1 MLKVHIQ
8 TSAIEN
14 NFAFLSRRTTA
25 RIMAVVK
32 ADAYGH
38 GLEETA
44 LCLYQA
50 GADRFGAGSVQEG
63 VRLRGCLDGP
73 EIYSLLGP
81 VSPEDYHLLAR
92 HRIIPFIHSWEQLK
106 ALKEAA
112 CSFSR
117 IIPVALK
124 LETGMNRLGFRGGD
138 LQQLLEIWEDC
149 PGLKLHMLASH
160 LSLADSVQGR
170 QEVLRQ
176 LKTFEDCC
184 RAVQA
189 RGHEFERSLA
199 NSAAILAHPETHLD
213 CVRPGISLYGDNPF
227 EHTPWALKGQGLAQ
241 AMHVRAPVL
250 AVHDLEKGSGVSYG
264 LCFTAP
270 RDMRI
275 AVIGCGYADNYSRRL
290 SNRGWM
296 FYQGRRL
303 PVLGRVC
310 MQLSVV
316 DATHAGDIAPGCEVH
331 VLGGQGR
338 QPVSAREMAGWLDSI
353 SYEIFCSL
361 GKNPRMYSR
370 AG

>member
-1 MLKVHIQ
+1 MLKVEIH
-8 TSAIEN
+8 SGRVRD
-14 NFAFLSRRTTA
+14 NFALLCSKTSSRV
-25 RIMAVVK
+25 MAVIK

-44 LCLYQA
+44 CCLHRA
-50 GADRFGAGSVQEG
+50 GADRFGVGSVQEG
-63 VRLRGCLDGP
+63 ARLRDCLDTP

-81 VSPEDYHLLAR
+81 VAPEDYHLLAQ

-106 ALKEAA
+106 ALKGVA
-112 CSFSR
+112 CSCGET
-117 IIPVALK
+117 IPVALK
-124 LETGMNRLGFRGGD
+124 LETGMNRLGFRGRD
-138 LQQLLEIWEDC
+138 LQQLLEVWEKC
-149 PGLKLHMLASH
+149 RGLELHMLASH
-160 LSLADSVQGR
+160 LSLADDIRGR

-176 LKTFEDCC
+176 LETYEDYC

-189 RGHEFERSLA
+189 RGHVFERSLA

-213 CVRPGISLYGDNPF
+213 CVRPGISIYGDNPL
-227 EHTPWALKGQGLAQ
+227 ENTPWASKGQGLAQ
-241 AMHVRAPVL
+241 AMQVKAPVL
-250 AVHDLEKGSGVSYG
+250 AVHELKKGGGVSYG

-270 RDMRI
+270 KDMRI
-275 AVIGCGYADNYSRRL
+275 AIIGCGYADNYSRGL

-316 DATHAGDIAPGCEVH
+316 DATHAGDIKPGCEVY
-331 VLGGQGR
+331 VLGGQG
-338 QPVSAREMAGWLDSI
+338 QQSVSAREMAGWLDSI

-361 GKNPRMYSR
+361 GKNPR
-370 AG
+370 G

>member
-1 MLKVHIQ
+1 MLKVEIHSGRIRDNFFLLGRK
-8 TSAIEN
+8 TS
-14 NFAFLSRRTTA
+14 SRV
-25 RIMAVVK
+25 MAVIK

-44 LCLYQA
+44 RCLYRA
-50 GADRFGAGSVQEG
+50 GADRFGVGSVKEG
-63 VRLRGCLDGP
+63 ARLRGCLDTP

-81 VSPEDYHLLAR
+81 VSPEDYQLLAQ

-106 ALKEAA
+106 ALKEVA
-112 CSFSR
+112 CSFSGT
-117 IIPVALK
+117 IPVVLK
-124 LETGMNRLGFRGGD
+124 LETGMNRLGFRGAD
-138 LQQLLEIWEDC
+138 LQQLLQVWEKC
-149 PGLKLHMLASH
+149 QGLELNMLASH
-160 LSLADSVQGR
+160 LSLADDIRGR
-170 QEVLRQ
+170 QEVLGQ
-176 LKTFEDCC
+176 LRVFEQCC

-189 RGHEFERSLA
+189 KGYVFERSLA

-227 EHTPWALKGQGLAQ
+227 ENTPWASKGEGLTQ
-241 AMHVRAPVL
+241 AMQVKAPVL
-250 AVHDLEKGSGVSYG
+250 AVHDLEKGGGVSYG

-275 AVIGCGYADNYSRRL
+275 AIIGCGYADNYSRGL

-316 DATHAGDIAPGCEVH
+316 DATHAGDIKPGCEVY
-331 VLGGQGR
+331 VLGGQGP
-338 QPVSAREMAGWLDSI
+338 QAVSAREMAGWLNSI

-361 GKNPRMYSR
+361 GKNPRVCN
-370 AG
+370 GLG